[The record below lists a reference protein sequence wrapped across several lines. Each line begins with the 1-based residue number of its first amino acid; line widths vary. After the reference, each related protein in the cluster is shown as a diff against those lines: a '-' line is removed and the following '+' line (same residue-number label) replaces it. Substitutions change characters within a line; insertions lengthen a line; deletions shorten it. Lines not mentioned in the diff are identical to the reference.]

1 MEPTRRLVE
10 WANSNA
16 IVTTTTIILAPELEA
31 LLRINIPFV
40 GSAVIGDSGTLVCW
54 LAKGGGPSRFS
65 HCDKRRAYFKHA
77 NTLDCL
83 RAMIHLGTEIGNR
96 SGSYQV
102 LSELLV
108 TPVFL
113 MGQAES

>member
-1 MEPTRRLVE
+1 MQPTHRLIE

-54 LAKGGGPSRFS
+54 LAKGDSPSWAGF
-65 HCDKRRAYFKHA
+65 
-77 NTLDCL
+77 
-83 RAMIHLGTEIGNR
+83 GTPFAAIAEFHDAEFNGLIGDQR
-96 SGSYQV
+96 
-102 LSELLV
+102 
-108 TPVFL
+108 
-113 MGQAES
+113 